1 MLRSLYG
8 YVSAFVFKDLKVS
21 LQTSYRLRG
30 GGYRVYTN
38 AHKPKSKRW
47 CRHWLLAH
55 SPSGILPMPY
65 ELWLAFPE
73 IGVLSPYQLGM
84 VRHFIISKLE
94 PKSFNE
100 NEVDSLRAYYDG
112 DDEGIMERLLQ
123 QWMKMHLKYLHWY
136 ASSLFDYSLPLCSL
150 FSPRSSR
157 RSLIGRVPKGCTS
170 VMGLP

>member
-1 MLRSLYG
+1 
-8 YVSAFVFKDLKVS
+8 
-21 LQTSYRLRG
+21 
-30 GGYRVYTN
+30 
-38 AHKPKSKRW
+38 
-47 CRHWLLAH
+47 
-55 SPSGILPMPY
+55 MPY

-150 FSPRSSR
+150 FSPPVFPTFLNRSCTERLHFRYGIALKAWDLVRSR
-157 RSLIGRVPKGCTS
+157 AEPKALTPLSEQLERVHP
-170 VMGLP
+170 